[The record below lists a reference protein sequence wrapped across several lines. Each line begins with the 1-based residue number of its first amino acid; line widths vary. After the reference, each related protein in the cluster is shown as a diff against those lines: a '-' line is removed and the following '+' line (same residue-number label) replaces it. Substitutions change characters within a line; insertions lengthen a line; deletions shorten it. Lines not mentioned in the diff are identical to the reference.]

1 MLHYESGVRRMK
13 KVFAIVFVTIAA
25 IIAAAVLLVAVGIC
39 IYIFTPA
46 DSMSRVKN
54 VQNVYDEVWNLMSDE
69 CRGKKTV
76 LSSATPEAYK
86 DFDPFLELRIPEY
99 VGLFHWPDHDGRG
112 EMHIALYSPRED
124 PTIHYTYYPDTK
136 LLTGEKDE
144 AYLLENFLKLYFDW
158 MEAGGKRSEYS
169 PESLGEYTFEPIQDH
184 E

>member
-1 MLHYESGVRRMK
+1 MK
-13 KVFAIVFVTIAA
+13 KVITVVFVAVAA
-25 IIAAAVLLVAVGIC
+25 LIAAAVLLAAVLVC
-39 IYIFTPA
+39 IFIFSPP

-86 DFDPFLELRIPEY
+86 DFDPWLQLSIPEHHA
-99 VGLFHWPDHDGRG
+99 GLSHVPNYDGRDKLWIG
-112 EMHIALYSPRED
+112 LYLPMEQED
-124 PTIHYTYYPDTK
+124 ASTRSVYYIYDADTK

-144 AYLLENFLKLYFDW
+144 VYLLENFLKLYFDW

-169 PESLGEYTFEPIQDH
+169 PESLGEYNFEPIQDH